1 MVQLAIYHATLPQYL
16 RSTADDADQKNLE
29 MALATDKHEELLA
42 AAGSVKIDA
51 LVADLALLGDA
62 PDRAIAELE
71 AALKPELTLIVYAFA
86 KWEVIE
92 RLRAP
97 NRQLMRAPVSARALR
112 SNMIGLIVKHLSL
125 APQAKAVAADNSALM
140 RLEQA
145 PPMRRFDDLQLASL
159 QDIVSAVE
167 CECPNQVADLV
178 LALNAFEAYSAQC
191 QNRNEKDAQ
200 IHRMLARVTGH
211 ARAAMEYAL
220 KELCEFEGIDTTQ
233 KFGEIRPGSNL
244 RRVLPGQA

>member
-1 MVQLAIYHATLPQYL
+1 MVNLAIFHATLPQYL
-16 RSTADDADQKNLE
+16 RASADDADQKNL
-29 MALATDKHEELLA
+29 AIVLATDQRQELLA
-42 AAGSVKIDA
+42 AAGTVKVDA

-62 PDRAIAELE
+62 PDAAIAELE
-71 AALKPELTLIVYAFA
+71 QALKPELTLIVYAFA

-92 RLRAP
+92 RLRGP

-112 SNMIGLIVKHLSL
+112 SNMIGLIVKHLAT
-125 APQAKAVAADNSALM
+125 APQPKAAAADPTALL
-140 RLEQA
+140 RIEQS
-145 PPMRRFDDLQLASL
+145 PPMRRFDDMQLASL

-178 LALNAFEAYSAQC
+178 LALNAFETYSAQC

-220 KELCEFEGIDTTQ
+220 KELCEFEGIDTGQ
-233 KFGEIRPGSNL
+233 RFGEIRPGSTL
-244 RRVLPGQA
+244 SRALPTQN